1 MEEVVGS
8 IPTRSTIFSR
18 YVAVSL
24 YLLSGEAA
32 NRAGFCFHGISERI
46 FLVRPRI
53 EIMPTSK
60 PQRECDLAMNGSA
73 NVRSTERPKLA
84 TLFNDAADHLQ
95 GRIVA
100 IYAIL
105 FAFNVGA
112 WLWAGVAFHRYPVLL
127 GTALLAYSFGLRH
140 AVDADHIA
148 AIDNVTRKLMQDGK
162 RPVAVGFM
170 FSLGHSTVVVLGAA
184 AIAGAALTL
193 QHRMDAFRNVAG
205 IVGTLVSAFFL
216 FAIAIVNLIVLRSIY
231 RTFVRVRR
239 GEPYVDED
247 FNMLLGGRGILAR
260 LFRPMFRMISR
271 SWHMYPLGVLFG
283 LGFDTAT
290 EIGLLGISAAEASKG
305 LSFWSILVF
314 PVLFAAGMSLIDT
327 TDNILML
334 GAYGWAFVKPIR
346 KLYYNLTITSVSVI
360 VALVVGGIEALGLL
374 GEHFHLEGWFWGVVA
389 KLNDNFGTLGYF
401 IVGLFALSWIVSI
414 AFYKWRRFD
423 DLEVEADEELVAP

>member
-1 MEEVVGS
+1 MKIRNQKSEQ
-8 IPTRSTIFSR
+8 
-18 YVAVSL
+18 VSD
-24 YLLSGEAA
+24 G
-32 NRAGFCFHGISERI
+32 R
-46 FLVRPRI
+46 
-53 EIMPTSK
+53 
-60 PQRECDLAMNGSA
+60 A
-73 NVRSTERPKLA
+73 NVRSTERPKLG
-84 TLFNDAADHLQ
+84 TLFSDGADHLRS
-95 GRIVA
+95 RIVA
-100 IYAIL
+100 MYGIL
-105 FAFNVGA
+105 FAFNIGA

-127 GTALLAYSFGLRH
+127 GTAVLAYSFGLRH

-148 AIDNVTRKLMQDGK
+148 AIDNVIRKLMQDGK

-205 IVGTLVSAFFL
+205 VIGTLVSVFFL

-231 RTFVRVRR
+231 RVFLRVRR

-247 FNMLLGGRGILAR
+247 FDMLLGGRGFLAR
-260 LFRPMFRMISR
+260 LFRPMFGMISR
-271 SWHMYPLGVLFG
+271 SWHMYPLGILFG

-346 KLYYNLTITSVSVI
+346 KLYYNITITSVSVL
-360 VALVVGGIEALGLL
+360 VALVVGGIEALGLV
-374 GEHFHLEGWFWGVVA
+374 GEHLHLEGWFWRAVA
-389 KLNDNFGTLGYF
+389 RLNDNFGTLGYF

-423 DLEVEADEELVAP
+423 ELELEAQKELVS